1 MGTARPDP
9 AAAAMAAHVVVL
21 LDRSGSMVDGVD
33 GYISGFN
40 AFVDAQRAAGARVS
54 LYLFDERAERVLDC
68 VPAADVPPLT
78 RATYRLGGSTA
89 LYDAIGA
96 ALALALGGPPGVC
109 AVLTDGQ
116 DNASRTHTRDSARA
130 AIAAAEAEGWT
141 FAFLAAN
148 RDAFDA
154 VSGLAAAG
162 LYSVFDPQASAEAFD
177 TMNEMVTE
185 LVTRSNTNGSAP

>member
-21 LDRSGSMVDGVD
+21 LDRSGSMIDGVD

-116 DNASRTHTRDSARA
+116 DNASRTHTRGGGGLDVRLPRREPGRVRRRQRA
-130 AIAAAEAEGWT
+130 GRGGPVQR
-141 FAFLAAN
+141 L
-148 RDAFDA
+148 
-154 VSGLAAAG
+154 
-162 LYSVFDPQASAEAFD
+162 
-177 TMNEMVTE
+177 
-185 LVTRSNTNGSAP
+185 